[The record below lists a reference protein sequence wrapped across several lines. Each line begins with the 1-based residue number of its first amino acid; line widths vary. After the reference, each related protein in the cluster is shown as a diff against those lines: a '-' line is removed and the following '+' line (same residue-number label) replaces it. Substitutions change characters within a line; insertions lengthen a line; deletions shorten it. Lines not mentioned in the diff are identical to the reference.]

1 MVCIEAWC
9 SALLNEG
16 GPEGVPD
23 QKRVVF
29 TVPDIYTQEDNRQ
42 RGKDTNTVGDTT
54 QSPMTQETMTEL
66 VECNTT
72 STRL

>member
-1 MVCIEAWC
+1 MVRIEAWC

-29 TVPDIYTQEDNRQ
+29 TVPDEHPEIRRDGSLEGSSSLLSLDL
-42 RGKDTNTVGDTT
+42 
-54 QSPMTQETMTEL
+54 PAL
-66 VECNTT
+66 
-72 STRL
+72 